1 MDYHHLEL
9 KYFLQTIP
17 HENYLIHV
25 CPNIH
30 MIERKAVPEAGVELN
45 ESLLNRRLVILYRHT
60 EWGCRWRSQCMVQA
74 VLQRHRS
81 AAGQVETLELKR
93 EDDTSCLVGL
103 HMGDYWS
110 HDREMDDHTLLW
122 YLVR

>member
-1 MDYHHLEL
+1 
-9 KYFLQTIP
+9 
-17 HENYLIHV
+17 
-25 CPNIH
+25 

-93 EDDTSCLVGL
+93 EDDTLSGWAAHGRLLVARQGNGRSHFVMVSCALNLELNTV
-103 HMGDYWS
+103 S
-110 HDREMDDHTLLW
+110 I
-122 YLVR
+122 